1 MASRSSVLLTV
12 KAPNSSEGGAVPR
25 SPRNREPVER
35 RSEPRFECQA
45 EAELTIVD
53 RAITTIPAVVRDV
66 SKSGLRIAADTP
78 MNPGTQV
85 RIKMDSLT
93 VFGEVR
99 YCHAKGKLFE
109 SGVRTRNVVTSSEI
123 QPHLRDDQ
131 VDLLAI
137 GRGLSFLERFYAKR
151 HIQHCPSCAASLT
164 ATRQFFERLR
174 QEPIT
179 V

>member
-1 MASRSSVLLTV
+1 MTSRSNVLLAV
-12 KAPNSSEGGAVPR
+12 EAPSSSEGAVLPR
-25 SPRNREPVER
+25 SRRNRGSVER

-53 RAITTIPAVVRDV
+53 RTITTIPAIVRNV

-78 MNPGTQV
+78 MNPGVQV
-85 RIKMDSLT
+85 RIKLDGLT

-99 YCHAKGKLFE
+99 HCHAKGKLFE
-109 SGVRTRNVVTSSEI
+109 SGVRTRNVVTNNET

-131 VDLLAI
+131 VDLLAV
-137 GRGLSFLERFYAKR
+137 GRGLSFLERFYAN
-151 HIQHCPSCAASLT
+151 QHVKHCSSCAASLM

-174 QEPIT
+174 QAPIT